1 MIFRLP
7 FVLHM
12 RQTHDKVVVSE
23 IRHRNV
29 KGSLLVLCVLT
40 VFVFPSVGDFSEAFI
55 NWPVSMAS

>member
-1 MIFRLP
+1 M
-7 FVLHM
+7 LHM
-12 RQTHDKVVVSE
+12 RQMHDKVVVSE